1 MRIIGLIS
9 GTSYDGID
17 AAAAELSLA
26 GEEVRLQPL
35 GSSSVPY
42 PPPVRAALVAAMPPA
57 TTTAEALCQLDTTI
71 GQAFA
76 DVAARAVAELADG
89 RADLVVSHGQTLY
102 HWVSGREVLG
112 TLQVGQPAWIA
123 ARTGLPVLADLR
135 VGDVAAG
142 GQGAPLVSMFDV
154 LLLGADAGAAR
165 TALNLGGI
173 ANLTVLGGGREPV
186 AFDVGPANALID
198 AAVSH
203 FTAGAESY
211 DRDGA
216 RAARG
221 QVDEALLGR
230 LLAEPYYGLAAP
242 KSTGKELFSSAYLLA
257 ALADRPGLGADDV
270 VATLTALTARTV
282 AAACR
287 EHGVESVV
295 AAGGG
300 TANPV
305 LMAMLR
311 AAMPEIALS
320 TIDAYGVPSEAKEA
334 YAFALIGLLTLHGL
348 PGTVPSCTGAARAA
362 VLGSLLPGAAGF
374 PASPAPAGR
383 APRRLRIEAGA

>member
-1 MRIIGLIS
+1 VRIVGLIS

-26 GEEVRLQPL
+26 GDEVRLQPL
-35 GSSSVPY
+35 GSFSLPY
-42 PPPVRAALVAAMPPA
+42 PPAVRAALVSAMPPA
-57 TTTAEALCQLDTTI
+57 ATSAEALCRLDTEI

-76 DVAARAVAELADG
+76 DVAARAVEELAGG

-112 TLQVGQPAWIA
+112 TLQIGQPAWIA
-123 ARTGLPVLADLR
+123 ERTGLPVLADLR
-135 VGDVAAG
+135 ARDVAAG
-142 GQGAPLVSMFDV
+142 GQGAPLVSLFDV
-154 LLLGADAGAAR
+154 LLLGADSSDVRA
-165 TALNLGGI
+165 ALNLGGI
-173 ANLTVLGGGREPV
+173 SNLTVMGGGREPV

-203 FTAGAESY
+203 FTAGADTY

-216 RAARG
+216 RAVRG
-221 QVDEALLGR
+221 RVDETLLGR
-230 LLAEPYYGLAAP
+230 LLAEPFYALAAP
-242 KSTGKELFSSAYLLA
+242 KSTGKELFSPAYLLA
-257 ALADRPGLGADDV
+257 ALADGSRVELDDV
-270 VATLTALTARTV
+270 AATLTALTAQTV

-287 EHGVESVV
+287 EHEVATVV

-300 TANPV
+300 TANPT

-311 AAMPEIALS
+311 AVMPAITVS
-320 TIDAYGVPSEAKEA
+320 TIDEFGIPSEAKEA
-334 YAFALIGLLTLHGL
+334 YAFALIGLLTVHGL
-348 PGTVPSCTGAARAA
+348 PGTVPSCTGATRAA

-374 PASPAPAGR
+374 PPSPAVAR
-383 APRRLRIEAGA
+383 APRRLRIEAAGS